1 MKRNFG
7 MLSSRTYVLSATLGL
22 TVLAGCSLPEPDGT
36 EAAIAAQADGL
47 APLTQGKGRSVQTV
61 SRNAL
66 LLSPTVREAA
76 SRIAASADEVRVQ
89 RAVLFPSLGLS
100 IGGGVGTDEF
110 DDTNIDLNGSQL
122 ILDFGKTKRAV
133 TAADLDLQIDY
144 VTFQQSVDTALFDVL
159 EAYDAVLRYVN
170 LLEVR
175 RTQLSAMR
183 ELQRLVADRNR
194 IGAAPLSDVLETRKR
209 LLAAEFLVHDNELLL
224 AEARDRLTRLS
235 GQARGGQVPALKVG
249 TCSSAENPDELRK
262 ARLELAKAQLNL
274 ESAEK
279 ARLPRAYLEPRA
291 RHTVGTGG
299 VSLGVNVGVDS
310 DLLQGGAL
318 TARANAAR
326 NNQVGAE
333 AAVIAAQRDI
343 ALDAGQLKREITAA
357 GQRRSMLNRQISL
370 LVETRSVYRSQ
381 YFDLGTREVSELLD
395 NEEEFYNRKAE
406 LAELASELNNNRV
419 ECAIRQ
425 QTLRGPVGVSKSSIY
440 GYPLTTAEP

>member
-1 MKRNFG
+1 
-7 MLSSRTYVLSATLGL
+7 LGL
-22 TVLAGCSLPEPDGT
+22 TVLVGCSLPEPDGT
-36 EAAIAAQADGL
+36 EAAIAAQAEGL
-47 APLTQGKGRSVQTV
+47 TPLTSGKGRSVQTV

-100 IGGGVGTDEF
+100 IGGGVGTDDF

-144 VTFQQSVDTALFDVL
+144 VTFQQSVDTAIFDVL
-159 EAYDAVLRYVN
+159 EAYDAVLRYVKV
-170 LLEVR
+170 LEVR
-175 RTQLSAMR
+175 RTQLGAMR
-183 ELQRLVADRNR
+183 ELQRLVADRHR
-194 IGAAPLSDVLETRKR
+194 IGAAPSSDVLETRKR
-209 LLAAEFLVHDNELLL
+209 LQAAEFLVHDNELLL

-235 GQARGGQVPALKVG
+235 GQPRGGEMPALKVG
-249 TCSSAENPDELRK
+249 TCSSADNPDELRK

-274 ESAEK
+274 EGAER

-326 NNQVGAE
+326 NNRVGAE

-370 LVETRSVYRSQ
+370 LIETRSVYRSQ

-406 LAELASELNNNRV
+406 LVELASELNNNRV

-425 QTLRGPVGVSKSSIY
+425 QTLRKPVGVSDSSIY